1 MLLYTVSLCSH
12 AVGRK
17 FQIASHLR
25 HYMLPLLRSKF
36 RKWDT
41 LCITCIIEDPLHLD
55 MPT

>member
-1 MLLYTVSLCSH
+1 MLLRTVSLCSH

-25 HYMLPLLRSKF
+25 HYMPPLLRSKF

-41 LCITCIIEDPLHLD
+41 LCITRIMEDPLHLD
-55 MPT
+55 IHT

>member
-1 MLLYTVSLCSH
+1 LRTVSLCSH

-25 HYMLPLLRSKF
+25 HYMPPLLRSKF